1 MNVIGENLLLI
12 FVAAFFGQGKL
23 GGWDKREDNCACFVY
38 VLGLLHQ
45 RAFLSYWRC
54 L

>member
-23 GGWDKREDNCACFVY
+23 GDGIKGKII
-38 VLGLLHQ
+38 VLVL
-45 RAFLSYWRC
+45 YMY
-54 L
+54 